1 MTHDEIT
8 AAAFHESGHAIA
20 IVTAFREAAWLPYP
34 APLMP
39 VRYVEIIDDGG
50 GNCVGSNIYSV
61 AWDISVITPRYR
73 PLMDAQTCVHLA
85 GGVAEAIHRGV
96 GGGGRDLLRYAEAH
110 CQIDGDLQRAADV
123 LADLRR
129 LTGYDLYPMH
139 YADRTLEMLLDHWPA
154 VTALAEA
161 LVDERRLD
169 GDDVEAIIDRSLY
182 RRAS

>member
-1 MTHDEIT
+1 MGHQRHH
-8 AAAFHESGHAIA
+8 AAI
-20 IVTAFREAAWLPYP
+20 PP
-34 APLMP
+34 A
-39 VRYVEIIDDGG
+39 DGCA
-50 GNCVGSNIYSV
+50 NLRP
-61 AWDISVITPRYR
+61 PR
-73 PLMDAQTCVHLA
+73 
-85 GGVAEAIHRGV
+85 GGVTEAIHRGV

-161 LVDERRLD
+161 LVD
-169 GDDVEAIIDRSLY
+169 
-182 RRAS
+182 